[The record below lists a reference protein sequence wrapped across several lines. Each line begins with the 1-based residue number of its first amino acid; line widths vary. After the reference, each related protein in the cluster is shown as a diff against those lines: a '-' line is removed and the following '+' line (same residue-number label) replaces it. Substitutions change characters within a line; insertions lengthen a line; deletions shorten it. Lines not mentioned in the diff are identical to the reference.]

1 MPARHSPHEACM
13 KSAWIAATVAALLI
27 MSSAVAFAGWLT
39 PAALL
44 ALLSGLTFCG

>member
-1 MPARHSPHEACM
+1 M
-13 KSAWIAATVAALLI
+13 KRAWLAATIAVLLI